1 MNPSID
7 LNCDMGESYGAWVMG
22 NDAAVLRYVSSA
34 NIACG
39 FHGGDPATMRK
50 TVAAALAQGVALG
63 AHPGLQDLS
72 GFGRRVIPTS
82 PQEAYDLVVYQLGAL
97 AGVAASQG
105 ARLHHVKAH
114 GALYNMAA
122 KDEGLSRAIC
132 QAVKDVDGTLVLYGL
147 AGSRLVSVAREIGL
161 AAANEVFAD
170 RSYQDDGSLTPRG
183 KPGAMIEDVD
193 LAVAQVV
200 RRSGRSIDNVRVA
213 VLIST
218 IDGAMVGALTEAAS
232 SPQATATAMLVDV
245 IDVLAPLEVEQ
256 LAESISFPP

>member
-82 PQEAYDLVVYQLGAL
+82 PQEAYDLVVYQLGG
-97 AGVAASQG
+97 AGGRGCSLGRAPAPREG
-105 ARLHHVKAH
+105 ARRAVQH
-114 GALYNMAA
+114 GGGR
-122 KDEGLSRAIC
+122 DEGLSRAIC

-193 LAVAQVV
+193 LAVAQVRMV
-200 RRSGRSIDNVRVA
+200 REGKVRSV
-213 VLIST
+213 
-218 IDGAMVGALTEAAS
+218 DGK
-232 SPQATATAMLVDV
+232 
-245 IDVLAPLEVEQ
+245 
-256 LAESISFPP
+256 